1 MLKLLLTILAVYLI
15 SLACRSGHRELP
27 KLRDWAYAHRGFHGN
42 GVPENS
48 MAAFRAARDAGY
60 GIELDVHLLKDG
72 NLAVIH
78 DSLLNRTTGEAG
90 QIEDLTTGD
99 LTRYHLEGT
108 QETIPEFSQVLD
120 LLQGTVPLII
130 ELKPVDNN
138 HAILAETVCQ
148 MLRGYPGLYCM
159 ESFDPRC
166 VAAVKR
172 VNPQIIRGQ
181 LSENFMRSRNDMGDF
196 MRFAMTHCLGNILS
210 RPDFIAYKFADRQ
223 RSISPMLCRKLWRA
237 EGVAWT
243 IRSQE
248 DFDAAVAEGWIP
260 IFEGFRP
267 VMEGLRTR
275 SLTEKQKQI
284 GDGTQL

>member
-1 MLKLLLTILAVYLI
+1 MLKLLLTVIVAYVI
-15 SLACRSGHRELP
+15 CLACRSGHKELP
-27 KLRDWAYAHRGFHGN
+27 TLRNWAYAHRGLHGK

-48 MAAFRAARDAGY
+48 MAAFKAALEAGY

-78 DSLLNRTTGEAG
+78 DSLLNRTTGQAG
-90 QIEDLTTGD
+90 RIEDLTTGD
-99 LTRYHLEGT
+99 LANYHLEGT
-108 QETIPEFSQVLD
+108 QQTIPEFSQVLD
-120 LLQGTVPLII
+120 LLQGKIPMII

-138 HAILAETVCQ
+138 HDALAQTACA
-148 MLRGYPGLYCM
+148 MLRGYTGPYCM

-172 VNPQIIRGQ
+172 ASSEVIRGQ
-181 LSENFMRSRNDMGDF
+181 LAENFMKTRNDMGDF

-210 RPDFIAYKFADRQ
+210 RPDFIAYKFADRE
-223 RSISPMLCRKLWRA
+223 RSLSPMLCRKLWKA

-248 DFDAAVAEGWIP
+248 DFDTAVAEGWIP

-267 VMEGLRTR
+267 VMGKLKDGSQE
-275 SLTEKQKQI
+275 QKQI
-284 GDGTQL
+284 EGGAQT